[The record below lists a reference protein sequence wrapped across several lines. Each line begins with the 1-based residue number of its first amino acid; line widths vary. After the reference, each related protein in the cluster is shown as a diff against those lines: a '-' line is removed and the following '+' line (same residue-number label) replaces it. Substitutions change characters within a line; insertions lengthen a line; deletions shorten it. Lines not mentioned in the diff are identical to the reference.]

1 MLDTARRLIAPSA
14 RSDVPP
20 FMVMDVMAAAARIEA
35 RWRARRC
42 TWRSAS
48 RPRPRRAPR
57 SRAAKAALDT
67 ADIGYTAGARHPGAA
82 RSGLRGT
89 MPRLHGVTVEPE
101 RIVVTTGSSAGF
113 ILAFLALFE
122 PGDRVAVACPGY
134 PPYRHI
140 LTALGCEPVMIEIS
154 EATRWSITIDALLEA
169 HRRTPLKGVLVAS
182 PANPTGTMMRP
193 DALAELIAAAEG
205 EGIRFISDEIYHGLD
220 YAFPAETAAK
230 FSDNAVIINS
240 FSKYFCMTGWRV
252 GWMVVPDA
260 LVRPIERL
268 QQNLAI
274 SVPTLS
280 QVAAAA
286 AFDGRDEMEAVKHGY
301 EENRRILV
309 EGLPEG
315 RAAREFLPVDGAFY
329 LYADVSR
336 FTDDSFD
343 FAKRMLEEAG
353 VAATPGIDFDPV
365 DGKHFMRFSY
375 AGSAADM
382 REAVERIGRWLQRL
396 ESCGS
401 KRYGAWQIA
410 HHVMRARVAL
420 MHAAAHQASARHHVD
435 GPRIVAAVTRNRQG
449 TGECGAAPRAPVWRT
464 DSTACAGSQEGLA
477 GAVPL
482 QPGPGRPEYEERQ
495 AELRAVAEARRQR
508 EEARARQK
516 AAEEAARAEAAR
528 LKAEREAEAARK
540 AAEEAARTPPKRP
553 PSWRSSRRRK
563 RKSRP
568 RCSPSR
574 RPRATPAT
582 RRARRP
588 RRSGGAGTERS
599 AQNSTSSSST
609 SSGSDFASSIHS
621 CIAGS
626 AMMAA
631 Q

>member
-1 MLDTARRLIAPSA
+1 MLDRALSLITPSA

-35 RWRARRC
+35 QGGRVVHMEVGQPA
-42 TWRSAS
+42 AS
-48 RPRPRRAPR
+48 APR
-57 SRAAKAALDT
+57 TAIAAAQAALVK
-67 ADIGYTAGARHPGAA
+67 ADVGYTAALGTPQLRARIARHYADA
-82 RSGLRGT
+82 Y
-89 MPRLHGVTVEPE
+89 GVTVEPE

-154 EATRWSITIDALLEA
+154 AATRFALTVEALLET

-182 PANPTGTMMRP
+182 PANPTGTMMRGE
-193 DALAELIAAAEG
+193 DLSVLIAAAEG

-230 FSDNAVIINS
+230 FSDNALIINS

-260 LVRPIERL
+260 LVRSVERL

-286 AFDGRDEMEAVKHGY
+286 AFDGRDEMEQVKHGY

-309 EGLPEG
+309 EGLPKAG
-315 RAAREFLPVDGAFY
+315 LDKFLPVDGAFY

-336 FTDDSFD
+336 FTSDSLD

-365 DGKHFMRFSY
+365 HGREFVRFCY

-382 REAVERIGRWLQRL
+382 REAVERIGNWL
-396 ESCGS
+396 
-401 KRYGAWQIA
+401 
-410 HHVMRARVAL
+410 
-420 MHAAAHQASARHHVD
+420 
-435 GPRIVAAVTRNRQG
+435 
-449 TGECGAAPRAPVWRT
+449 
-464 DSTACAGSQEGLA
+464 
-477 GAVPL
+477 
-482 QPGPGRPEYEERQ
+482 
-495 AELRAVAEARRQR
+495 
-508 EEARARQK
+508 
-516 AAEEAARAEAAR
+516 
-528 LKAEREAEAARK
+528 
-540 AAEEAARTPPKRP
+540 
-553 PSWRSSRRRK
+553 RK
-563 RKSRP
+563 R
-568 RCSPSR
+568 
-574 RPRATPAT
+574 
-582 RRARRP
+582 
-588 RRSGGAGTERS
+588 
-599 AQNSTSSSST
+599 
-609 SSGSDFASSIHS
+609 
-621 CIAGS
+621 
-626 AMMAA
+626 
-631 Q
+631 